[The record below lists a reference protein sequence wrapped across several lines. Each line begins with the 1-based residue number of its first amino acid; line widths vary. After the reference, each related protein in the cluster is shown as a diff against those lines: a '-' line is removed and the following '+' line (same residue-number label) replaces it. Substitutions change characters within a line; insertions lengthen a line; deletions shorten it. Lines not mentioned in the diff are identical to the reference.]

1 MNKNTEWQTIIG
13 LEIHAQLATKS
24 KIFSGSST
32 KYGAAPNTQA
42 NAVDLGLPG
51 VLPVIN
57 EQAIFMAVKFG
68 LAIGAEIPKKSI
80 FARKNYFYPDLPKG
94 YQISQFELPIVSN
107 GQIEIDI
114 DENNK
119 KIIRITRAHLE
130 EDAGKSNHDDF
141 LNNTGV
147 DLNRA
152 GNPLLEIVSEPDMN
166 NAKEAVNYL
175 KKIHSL
181 VQYLKICDG
190 NMQEGS
196 FRCDVNISIRPSKE
210 AELGTRVEIKNLN
223 SFKFIEKSNDIYGYQ
238 NFVCD
243 TSGSICEVVNPEDPN
258 DPLLSHL
265 AEDTLIILI
274 KGSRKHKEQL
284 IKRFK
289 KDPKPIYYNEDF
301 LNKKWSNFKDEFKVS
316 NSNVDP
322 DKFILYCFEELLDYR
337 TPIYNS
343 IAKNWGI
350 TIDADDIS
358 KVKNENDATFLDVY
372 GVFASKF
379 HHFSHLS

>member
-1 MNKNTEWQTIIG
+1 MIYQNKKDWIKSPNKRVSLLGMSGLGKTRLSNMLQSTFNWFHYSVDYRIG
-13 LEIHAQLATKS
+13 TRYLDEFIVDNFKQEAMKNNFLRELLLS
-24 KIFSGSST
+24 DSIYISSNLNFNNLSPLST
-32 KYGAAPNTQA
+32 YLGKPGKETLGGINFEKYKERQKQHR
-42 NAVDLGLPG
+42 
-51 VLPVIN
+51 
-57 EQAIFMAVKFG
+57 E
-68 LAIGAEIPKKSI
+68 AEILSI
-80 FARKNYFYPDLPKG
+80 LDTN
-94 YQISQFELPIVSN
+94 
-107 GQIEIDI
+107 
-114 DENNK
+114 
-119 KIIRITRAHLE
+119 
-130 EDAGKSNHDDF
+130 
-141 LNNTGV
+141 
-147 DLNRA
+147 
-152 GNPLLEIVSEPDMN
+152 
-166 NAKEAVNYL
+166 
-175 KKIHSL
+175 
-181 VQYLKICDG
+181 
-190 NMQEGS
+190 
-196 FRCDVNISIRPSKE
+196 
-210 AELGTRVEIKNLN
+210 
-223 SFKFIEKSNDIYGYQ
+223 KFIEKSNDIYGYQ

-265 AEDTLIILI
+265 YEDTLIILI

-358 KVKNENDATFLDVY
+358 KVKNENDFINLVSHY
-372 GVFASKF
+372 LSKIKE
-379 HHFSHLS
+379 

>member
-1 MNKNTEWQTIIG
+1 MIYQNKKDWIKSPNKRVSLLGMSGLGKTRLSNMLQSTFNWFHYSVDYRIG
-13 LEIHAQLATKS
+13 TRYLDEFIVDNFKQEAMKNAFLRELLLS
-24 KIFSGSST
+24 DSIYISSNLNFNNLSPLST
-32 KYGAAPNTQA
+32 YLGKPGKESLGGINFEKYKERQKQHR
-42 NAVDLGLPG
+42 
-51 VLPVIN
+51 
-57 EQAIFMAVKFG
+57 E
-68 LAIGAEIPKKSI
+68 AEILSI
-80 FARKNYFYPDLPKG
+80 LDTN
-94 YQISQFELPIVSN
+94 
-107 GQIEIDI
+107 
-114 DENNK
+114 
-119 KIIRITRAHLE
+119 
-130 EDAGKSNHDDF
+130 
-141 LNNTGV
+141 
-147 DLNRA
+147 
-152 GNPLLEIVSEPDMN
+152 
-166 NAKEAVNYL
+166 
-175 KKIHSL
+175 
-181 VQYLKICDG
+181 
-190 NMQEGS
+190 
-196 FRCDVNISIRPSKE
+196 
-210 AELGTRVEIKNLN
+210 
-223 SFKFIEKSNDIYGYQ
+223 KFIEKSNDIYGYQ

-358 KVKNENDATFLDVY
+358 KVKNENDFINLVSHY
-372 GVFASKF
+372 LSKIKE
-379 HHFSHLS
+379 

>member
-1 MNKNTEWQTIIG
+1 MIYQNKKDWIKSPNKRVSLLGMSGLGKTRLSNMLQSTFNWFHYSVDYRIG
-13 LEIHAQLATKS
+13 TRYLDEFIVDNFKQEAMKNDFLRELLLSDSIYISSNLNFNNLSPLSTYLGKPGN
-24 KIFSGSST
+24 KILGGINFE
-32 KYGAAPNTQA
+32 KYKERQKQHR
-42 NAVDLGLPG
+42 
-51 VLPVIN
+51 
-57 EQAIFMAVKFG
+57 E
-68 LAIGAEIPKKSI
+68 AEILSI
-80 FARKNYFYPDLPKG
+80 LDTN
-94 YQISQFELPIVSN
+94 
-107 GQIEIDI
+107 
-114 DENNK
+114 
-119 KIIRITRAHLE
+119 
-130 EDAGKSNHDDF
+130 
-141 LNNTGV
+141 
-147 DLNRA
+147 
-152 GNPLLEIVSEPDMN
+152 
-166 NAKEAVNYL
+166 
-175 KKIHSL
+175 
-181 VQYLKICDG
+181 
-190 NMQEGS
+190 
-196 FRCDVNISIRPSKE
+196 
-210 AELGTRVEIKNLN
+210 
-223 SFKFIEKSNDIYGYQ
+223 KFIEKSNDIYGYQ

-358 KVKNENDATFLDVY
+358 KVKNENDFINLVSHY
-372 GVFASKF
+372 LSKIKE
-379 HHFSHLS
+379 

>member
-1 MNKNTEWQTIIG
+1 LELLLLIYQNKKDWIKSPNKRVSLLGMSGLGKTRLSNMLQSTFNWFHYSVDYRIG
-13 LEIHAQLATKS
+13 TRYLDEFIVDNFKQEAMKNAFLRELLLS
-24 KIFSGSST
+24 DSIYISSNLNFNNLSPLST
-32 KYGAAPNTQA
+32 YLGKPGKETLGGINFEKYKERQKQHR
-42 NAVDLGLPG
+42 
-51 VLPVIN
+51 
-57 EQAIFMAVKFG
+57 E
-68 LAIGAEIPKKSI
+68 AEILSI
-80 FARKNYFYPDLPKG
+80 LDTN
-94 YQISQFELPIVSN
+94 
-107 GQIEIDI
+107 
-114 DENNK
+114 
-119 KIIRITRAHLE
+119 
-130 EDAGKSNHDDF
+130 
-141 LNNTGV
+141 
-147 DLNRA
+147 
-152 GNPLLEIVSEPDMN
+152 
-166 NAKEAVNYL
+166 
-175 KKIHSL
+175 
-181 VQYLKICDG
+181 
-190 NMQEGS
+190 
-196 FRCDVNISIRPSKE
+196 
-210 AELGTRVEIKNLN
+210 
-223 SFKFIEKSNDIYGYQ
+223 KFIKKSNDIYGYQ

-265 AEDTLIILI
+265 YEDTLIILI

-358 KVKNENDATFLDVY
+358 KVKNENDFINLVSHY
-372 GVFASKF
+372 LSKIKE
-379 HHFSHLS
+379 

>member
-1 MNKNTEWQTIIG
+1 MIYQNKKDWIKSPNKRVSLLGMSGLGKTRLSNMLQSTFNWFHYSVDYRIG
-13 LEIHAQLATKS
+13 TRYLDEFIVDNFKQEAMKNAFLRELLLS
-24 KIFSGSST
+24 DSIYISSNLNFNNLSPLST
-32 KYGAAPNTQA
+32 YLGKPGKETLGGINFEKYKERQKQHR
-42 NAVDLGLPG
+42 
-51 VLPVIN
+51 
-57 EQAIFMAVKFG
+57 E
-68 LAIGAEIPKKSI
+68 AEILSI
-80 FARKNYFYPDLPKG
+80 LDTN
-94 YQISQFELPIVSN
+94 
-107 GQIEIDI
+107 
-114 DENNK
+114 
-119 KIIRITRAHLE
+119 
-130 EDAGKSNHDDF
+130 
-141 LNNTGV
+141 
-147 DLNRA
+147 
-152 GNPLLEIVSEPDMN
+152 
-166 NAKEAVNYL
+166 
-175 KKIHSL
+175 
-181 VQYLKICDG
+181 
-190 NMQEGS
+190 
-196 FRCDVNISIRPSKE
+196 
-210 AELGTRVEIKNLN
+210 
-223 SFKFIEKSNDIYGYQ
+223 KFIEKSNDIYGYQ

-322 DKFILYCFEELLDYR
+322 DKFVLYCFEELLDYR

-358 KVKNENDATFLDVY
+358 KVKNENDFIDLVSHY
-372 GVFASKF
+372 LSKIKE
-379 HHFSHLS
+379 

>member
-1 MNKNTEWQTIIG
+1 MIYQNKKDWIKSPNKRVSLLGMSGLGKTRLSNMLQSTFNWFHYSVDYRIG
-13 LEIHAQLATKS
+13 TRYLDEYIVDNFKQEAMKNAFLRELLLS
-24 KIFSGSST
+24 DSIYISSNLNFNNLSPLST
-32 KYGAAPNTQA
+32 YLGKPGKESLGGINFEKYKERQKQHR
-42 NAVDLGLPG
+42 
-51 VLPVIN
+51 
-57 EQAIFMAVKFG
+57 E
-68 LAIGAEIPKKSI
+68 AEILSI
-80 FARKNYFYPDLPKG
+80 LDTN
-94 YQISQFELPIVSN
+94 
-107 GQIEIDI
+107 
-114 DENNK
+114 
-119 KIIRITRAHLE
+119 
-130 EDAGKSNHDDF
+130 
-141 LNNTGV
+141 
-147 DLNRA
+147 
-152 GNPLLEIVSEPDMN
+152 
-166 NAKEAVNYL
+166 
-175 KKIHSL
+175 
-181 VQYLKICDG
+181 
-190 NMQEGS
+190 
-196 FRCDVNISIRPSKE
+196 
-210 AELGTRVEIKNLN
+210 
-223 SFKFIEKSNDIYGYQ
+223 KFIEKSNDIYGYQ

-322 DKFILYCFEELLDYR
+322 NKFILYCFEELLDYR

-358 KVKNENDATFLDVY
+358 KVKNENDFINLVSHY
-372 GVFASKF
+372 LSKIKE
-379 HHFSHLS
+379 

>member
-1 MNKNTEWQTIIG
+1 MIYQNKKDWIKSPNKRVSLLGMSGLGKTRLSNMLQSTFNWFHYSVDYRIGTRYLDEFIVDNFKQEAMKNTFLRELLLSDSIYI
-13 LEIHAQLATKS
+13 
-24 KIFSGSST
+24 SSNLNFNNLSPLST
-32 KYGAAPNTQA
+32 YLGKPGKETLGGINFEKYKERQKQHR
-42 NAVDLGLPG
+42 
-51 VLPVIN
+51 
-57 EQAIFMAVKFG
+57 E
-68 LAIGAEIPKKSI
+68 AEILSI
-80 FARKNYFYPDLPKG
+80 LDTN
-94 YQISQFELPIVSN
+94 
-107 GQIEIDI
+107 
-114 DENNK
+114 
-119 KIIRITRAHLE
+119 
-130 EDAGKSNHDDF
+130 
-141 LNNTGV
+141 
-147 DLNRA
+147 
-152 GNPLLEIVSEPDMN
+152 
-166 NAKEAVNYL
+166 
-175 KKIHSL
+175 
-181 VQYLKICDG
+181 
-190 NMQEGS
+190 
-196 FRCDVNISIRPSKE
+196 
-210 AELGTRVEIKNLN
+210 
-223 SFKFIEKSNDIYGYQ
+223 KFIEKSNDIYGYQ

-358 KVKNENDATFLDVY
+358 KVKNENDFIDLVSHY
-372 GVFASKF
+372 LSKIKE
-379 HHFSHLS
+379 

>member
-1 MNKNTEWQTIIG
+1 MIYQNKKDWIKSPNKRVSLLGMSGLGKTRLSNMLQSTFNWFHYSVDYRIG
-13 LEIHAQLATKS
+13 TRYLDEFIVDNFKQEAMKNAFLRELLLS
-24 KIFSGSST
+24 DSIYISSNLNFNNLSPLST
-32 KYGAAPNTQA
+32 YLGKPGKETLGGINFEKYKERQKQHR
-42 NAVDLGLPG
+42 
-51 VLPVIN
+51 
-57 EQAIFMAVKFG
+57 E
-68 LAIGAEIPKKSI
+68 AEILSI
-80 FARKNYFYPDLPKG
+80 LDTN
-94 YQISQFELPIVSN
+94 
-107 GQIEIDI
+107 
-114 DENNK
+114 
-119 KIIRITRAHLE
+119 
-130 EDAGKSNHDDF
+130 
-141 LNNTGV
+141 
-147 DLNRA
+147 
-152 GNPLLEIVSEPDMN
+152 
-166 NAKEAVNYL
+166 
-175 KKIHSL
+175 
-181 VQYLKICDG
+181 
-190 NMQEGS
+190 
-196 FRCDVNISIRPSKE
+196 
-210 AELGTRVEIKNLN
+210 
-223 SFKFIEKSNDIYGYQ
+223 KFIEKSNDIYGYQ

-284 IKRFK
+284 IKRFE

-358 KVKNENDATFLDVY
+358 KVKNENDFIDLVSHY
-372 GVFASKF
+372 LSKIKE
-379 HHFSHLS
+379 

>member
-1 MNKNTEWQTIIG
+1 MIYQNKKDWIKSPNKRGSLLGMSGLGKTRLSNMLQSTFNWFHYSVDYRIG
-13 LEIHAQLATKS
+13 TRYLDEFIVDNFKQEAMKNAFLRELLLS
-24 KIFSGSST
+24 DSIYISSNLNFNNLSPLST
-32 KYGAAPNTQA
+32 YLGKPGKESLGGINFEKYKERQKQHR
-42 NAVDLGLPG
+42 
-51 VLPVIN
+51 
-57 EQAIFMAVKFG
+57 E
-68 LAIGAEIPKKSI
+68 AEILSI
-80 FARKNYFYPDLPKG
+80 LDTN
-94 YQISQFELPIVSN
+94 
-107 GQIEIDI
+107 
-114 DENNK
+114 
-119 KIIRITRAHLE
+119 
-130 EDAGKSNHDDF
+130 
-141 LNNTGV
+141 
-147 DLNRA
+147 
-152 GNPLLEIVSEPDMN
+152 
-166 NAKEAVNYL
+166 
-175 KKIHSL
+175 
-181 VQYLKICDG
+181 
-190 NMQEGS
+190 
-196 FRCDVNISIRPSKE
+196 
-210 AELGTRVEIKNLN
+210 
-223 SFKFIEKSNDIYGYQ
+223 KFIEKSNDIYGYQ

-358 KVKNENDATFLDVY
+358 KVKNENDFINLVSHY
-372 GVFASKF
+372 LSKIKE
-379 HHFSHLS
+379 

>member
-1 MNKNTEWQTIIG
+1 MIYQNKKDWIKSPNKRVSLLGMSGLGKTRLSNMLQSTFNWFHYSVDYRIG
-13 LEIHAQLATKS
+13 TRYLDEFIVDNFKQEAMKNAFLRELLLS
-24 KIFSGSST
+24 DSIYISSNLNFNNLSPLST
-32 KYGAAPNTQA
+32 YLGKPGKETLGGINFEKYKERQKQHR
-42 NAVDLGLPG
+42 
-51 VLPVIN
+51 
-57 EQAIFMAVKFG
+57 E
-68 LAIGAEIPKKSI
+68 AEILSI
-80 FARKNYFYPDLPKG
+80 LDTN
-94 YQISQFELPIVSN
+94 
-107 GQIEIDI
+107 
-114 DENNK
+114 
-119 KIIRITRAHLE
+119 
-130 EDAGKSNHDDF
+130 
-141 LNNTGV
+141 
-147 DLNRA
+147 
-152 GNPLLEIVSEPDMN
+152 
-166 NAKEAVNYL
+166 
-175 KKIHSL
+175 
-181 VQYLKICDG
+181 
-190 NMQEGS
+190 
-196 FRCDVNISIRPSKE
+196 
-210 AELGTRVEIKNLN
+210 
-223 SFKFIEKSNDIYGYQ
+223 KFIKKSNDIYGYQ

-265 AEDTLIILI
+265 YEDTLIILI

-358 KVKNENDATFLDVY
+358 KVKNENDFINLVSHY
-372 GVFASKF
+372 LSKIKE
-379 HHFSHLS
+379 

>member
-1 MNKNTEWQTIIG
+1 MIYQNKKDWIKSPNKRVSLLGMSGLGKTRLSNMLQSTFNWFHYSVDYRIG
-13 LEIHAQLATKS
+13 TRYLDEYIVDNFKQEAMKNAFLRELLLS
-24 KIFSGSST
+24 DSIYISSNLNFNNLSPLST
-32 KYGAAPNTQA
+32 YLGKPGKESLGGINFEKYKKRQKQHR
-42 NAVDLGLPG
+42 
-51 VLPVIN
+51 
-57 EQAIFMAVKFG
+57 E
-68 LAIGAEIPKKSI
+68 AEILSI
-80 FARKNYFYPDLPKG
+80 LDTN
-94 YQISQFELPIVSN
+94 
-107 GQIEIDI
+107 
-114 DENNK
+114 
-119 KIIRITRAHLE
+119 
-130 EDAGKSNHDDF
+130 
-141 LNNTGV
+141 
-147 DLNRA
+147 
-152 GNPLLEIVSEPDMN
+152 
-166 NAKEAVNYL
+166 
-175 KKIHSL
+175 
-181 VQYLKICDG
+181 
-190 NMQEGS
+190 
-196 FRCDVNISIRPSKE
+196 
-210 AELGTRVEIKNLN
+210 
-223 SFKFIEKSNDIYGYQ
+223 KFIEKSNDIYGYQ

-358 KVKNENDATFLDVY
+358 KVKNENDFIDLVSHY
-372 GVFASKF
+372 LSKIKE
-379 HHFSHLS
+379 

>member
-1 MNKNTEWQTIIG
+1 MIYQNKKDWIKSPNKRVSLLGMSGLGKTRLSNMLQSTFNWFHYSVDYRIG
-13 LEIHAQLATKS
+13 TRYLDEFIVDNFKQEAMKNDFLRELLLS
-24 KIFSGSST
+24 DSIYISSNLNFNNLSPLST
-32 KYGAAPNTQA
+32 YLGKPGKETLGGINFEKYKERQKQHR
-42 NAVDLGLPG
+42 
-51 VLPVIN
+51 
-57 EQAIFMAVKFG
+57 E
-68 LAIGAEIPKKSI
+68 AEILSI
-80 FARKNYFYPDLPKG
+80 LDTN
-94 YQISQFELPIVSN
+94 
-107 GQIEIDI
+107 
-114 DENNK
+114 
-119 KIIRITRAHLE
+119 
-130 EDAGKSNHDDF
+130 
-141 LNNTGV
+141 
-147 DLNRA
+147 
-152 GNPLLEIVSEPDMN
+152 
-166 NAKEAVNYL
+166 
-175 KKIHSL
+175 
-181 VQYLKICDG
+181 
-190 NMQEGS
+190 
-196 FRCDVNISIRPSKE
+196 
-210 AELGTRVEIKNLN
+210 
-223 SFKFIEKSNDIYGYQ
+223 KFIKKSNDIYGYQ

-265 AEDTLIILI
+265 YEDTLIILI

-358 KVKNENDATFLDVY
+358 KVKNENDFINLVSHY
-372 GVFASKF
+372 LSKIKE
-379 HHFSHLS
+379 

>member
-1 MNKNTEWQTIIG
+1 MIYQNKKDWIKSPNKRVSLLGMSGLGKTRLSNMLQSTFNWFHYSVDYRIG
-13 LEIHAQLATKS
+13 TRYLDEFIVDNFKQEAMKNAFLRELLLSDSIYISSNLNFNNLSPLSTYLGKPGN
-24 KIFSGSST
+24 KILGGINFE
-32 KYGAAPNTQA
+32 KYKERQKQHR
-42 NAVDLGLPG
+42 
-51 VLPVIN
+51 
-57 EQAIFMAVKFG
+57 E
-68 LAIGAEIPKKSI
+68 AEILSI
-80 FARKNYFYPDLPKG
+80 LDTN
-94 YQISQFELPIVSN
+94 
-107 GQIEIDI
+107 
-114 DENNK
+114 
-119 KIIRITRAHLE
+119 
-130 EDAGKSNHDDF
+130 
-141 LNNTGV
+141 
-147 DLNRA
+147 
-152 GNPLLEIVSEPDMN
+152 
-166 NAKEAVNYL
+166 
-175 KKIHSL
+175 
-181 VQYLKICDG
+181 
-190 NMQEGS
+190 
-196 FRCDVNISIRPSKE
+196 
-210 AELGTRVEIKNLN
+210 
-223 SFKFIEKSNDIYGYQ
+223 KFIKKSNDIYGYQ

-265 AEDTLIILI
+265 YEDTLIILI

-358 KVKNENDATFLDVY
+358 KVKNENDFINLVSHY
-372 GVFASKF
+372 LSKIKE
-379 HHFSHLS
+379 